1 MTVQYDPTSKRYL
14 LDARTTTKAKALSA
28 LRARGLTCRKA
39 DMLLHLCKLAATVN
53 RYFEAL
59 EREPVPE
66 PITCEQFRC
75 LFCHMLANA
84 LDRQLSL
91 RKAAEWVRA
100 NIRPGKK
107 RISCYALKHT
117 LDHWYQRHGSAC
129 YLVES
134 DFADVL
140 RRCGHVVKNGYVR
153 IVEITE

>member
-1 MTVQYDPTSKRYL
+1 MTIEYDPASKKYL
-14 LDARTTTKAKALSA
+14 LDAQTTTKTKALSA
-28 LRARGLTCRKA
+28 LRARGLTRRKA

-53 RYFEAL
+53 RYFDAL

-66 PITCEQFRC
+66 PITYEEFRRM
-75 LFCHMLANA
+75 FCNMLANA

-91 RKAAEWVRA
+91 RKAARWVREY
-100 NIRPGKK
+100 IRPGKK

-140 RRCGHVVKNGYVR
+140 RRCGHVVKNGCVR
-153 IVEITE
+153 IKEVTE